1 MSSPAPRWSDL
12 IANWPVIQS
21 PVMQAPHQNLNGK
34 RVILGLSGGVDSA
47 VSAILLKEQ
56 GADVHALHM
65 TNWEDDDGYCTAAR
79 DLQDARQVCERLD
92 IPLHHVNFAREYR
105 DQVFTYF
112 LDEYRAGRTPNPD
125 VLCNREIKFG
135 VFRDYARRLGGDL
148 IATGHYARTAQSGTE
163 THLLRAAD
171 RSKDQSYFLHAVS
184 EEALSETVFPL
195 GALNKRS
202 VREIA
207 RDHVLD
213 VHDKKDSTGICFIG
227 ERPFREFL
235 ATFLPANPG
244 PMQTPEGDIVGEHHG
259 LMYYTLGQ
267 RQGLG
272 IGGRTDASDD
282 PWYVA
287 AKDLEDNALIV
298 VQGQH
303 PLRFSEALIASEAA
317 WINGMPEALSAGGKL
332 NLSAKVRYRQPD
344 QACTVE
350 LDSAGR
356 LRVDFVDPQADVTP
370 GQFVVFYV
378 DERCLGGAVID
389 ETLRDRVPLLKTG

>member
-1 MSSPAPRWSDL
+1 MRS
-12 IANWPVIQS
+12 NG
-21 PVMQAPHQNLNGK
+21 HNLVDK

-47 VSAILLKEQ
+47 VAAVLLRDA

-65 TNWEDDDGYCTAAR
+65 TNWEDDDGYCTAAA
-79 DLQDARQVCERLD
+79 DLQDARNVCERIG

-105 DQVFTYF
+105 DQVFSYF

-135 VFRDYARRLGGDL
+135 VFRDYARRLGGDF
-148 IATGHYARTAQSGTE
+148 IATGHYARTASIDGRTM
-163 THLLRAAD
+163 LRKGAD
-171 RSKDQSYFLHAVS
+171 PAKEQSYFLHAVS

-195 GALNKRS
+195 GDLQKRA
-202 VREIA
+202 VRSIA
-207 RDHVLD
+207 RERGLE

-235 ATFLPANPG
+235 SAYLPANPG
-244 PMQTPEGDIVGEHHG
+244 PMRTPDNRTVGEHYG

-272 IGGRTDASDD
+272 IGGRHDSSDE

-287 AKDLEDNALIV
+287 EKDLEQNALIV

-303 PLRFSEALIASEAA
+303 PLRFSRLLQASAPG
-317 WINGMPEALSAGGKL
+317 WINGRPAALVDGGALACTCKI
-332 NLSAKVRYRQPD
+332 RYRQAD
-344 QACTVE
+344 QSCTVRE
-350 LDSAGR
+350 DPAGA
-356 LRVDFVDPQADVTP
+356 LLVTFDTPQADVTP
-370 GQFVVFYV
+370 GQFAVFYQ
-378 DERCLGGAVID
+378 DDRCLGGAVIERAIRDD
-389 ETLRDRVPLLKTG
+389 EALPKAG